1 VSLIPVNFL
10 TSIPEY
16 ISLAVEKNSTIAYL
30 TICLAMFLENILP
43 PIPSEIIMPLG
54 GFFVFQ
60 QKLNFYI
67 LVFWGLLGTILGSL
81 PWYYLGR
88 LVNEKRLSNFLDK
101 KGKYLGISSND
112 LNKSKKWFDKYGVS
126 LVFWG
131 RLVPGIRTL
140 ISVPAGIE
148 LMPLR
153 KFLVWTIFGSLI
165 WVSILSYAGY
175 LFGENY
181 LIIETYLDQIKY
193 FVKPIL
199 ILIFFYFFIRILIR
213 FFKKNR
219 SYKGISLELLLLE
232 YWLFS
237 DSFRELSKFN
247 LSTLT
252 TGLNLS
258 SPVFLSFQ
266 LSILKLPVIPINDP
280 FFT

>member
-1 VSLIPVNFL
+1 
-10 TSIPEY
+10 
-16 ISLAVEKNSTIAYL
+16 
-30 TICLAMFLENILP
+30 
-43 PIPSEIIMPLG
+43 MPLG
-54 GFFVFQ
+54 GFFVYQ

-81 PWYYLGR
+81 PWYYLGK

-112 LNKSKKWFDKYGVS
+112 LNKSKRWFDKYGVP

-153 KFLVWTIFGSLI
+153 KFLIWTTLGSFI
-165 WVSILSYAGY
+165 WVVLLTYAGY

-181 LIIETYLDQIKY
+181 LIIETYLEKIKY

-199 ILIFFYFFIRILIR
+199 ILIVLYFFIKLLIR
-213 FFKKNR
+213 FLNKKR
-219 SYKGISLELLLLE
+219 
-232 YWLFS
+232 
-237 DSFRELSKFN
+237 
-247 LSTLT
+247 
-252 TGLNLS
+252 
-258 SPVFLSFQ
+258 V
-266 LSILKLPVIPINDP
+266 
-280 FFT
+280 

>member
-1 VSLIPVNFL
+1 
-10 TSIPEY
+10 
-16 ISLAVEKNSTIAYL
+16 LAVEKNPIIAYL
-30 TICLAMFLENILP
+30 TICLAMFLENIIP

-54 GFFVFQ
+54 GFFVYQ

-81 PWYYLGR
+81 PWYYLGK

-112 LNKSKKWFDKYGVS
+112 LNKSKRWFDKYGVP

-153 KFLVWTIFGSLI
+153 KFLIWTTLGSFVWVALLT
-165 WVSILSYAGY
+165 YAGY

-181 LIIETYLDQIKY
+181 LIIETYIEKIKY
-193 FVKPIL
+193 FVKPIFIL
-199 ILIFFYFFIRILIR
+199 ILLYFFIKLLIR
-213 FFKKNR
+213 FFSKKR
-219 SYKGISLELLLLE
+219 
-232 YWLFS
+232 
-237 DSFRELSKFN
+237 
-247 LSTLT
+247 
-252 TGLNLS
+252 
-258 SPVFLSFQ
+258 V
-266 LSILKLPVIPINDP
+266 
-280 FFT
+280 

>member
-1 VSLIPVNFL
+1 
-10 TSIPEY
+10 
-16 ISLAVEKNSTIAYL
+16 
-30 TICLAMFLENILP
+30 
-43 PIPSEIIMPLG
+43 MPLG
-54 GFFVFQ
+54 GFFVYQ

-81 PWYYLGR
+81 PWYYLGK

-112 LNKSKKWFDKYGVS
+112 LSKSKRWFDKYGIP

-153 KFLVWTIFGSLI
+153 KFLIWTTLGSFI
-165 WVSILSYAGY
+165 WVVLLTYAGY

-181 LIIETYLDQIKY
+181 LIIETYLEKIKY

-199 ILIFFYFFIRILIR
+199 ILIVLYFFIKLLIR
-213 FFKKNR
+213 FLNKKR
-219 SYKGISLELLLLE
+219 
-232 YWLFS
+232 
-237 DSFRELSKFN
+237 
-247 LSTLT
+247 
-252 TGLNLS
+252 
-258 SPVFLSFQ
+258 V
-266 LSILKLPVIPINDP
+266 
-280 FFT
+280 

>member
-1 VSLIPVNFL
+1 MSLTSANFL
-10 TSIPEY
+10 TSIPDY
-16 ISLAVEKNSTIAYL
+16 ISLAVEKNTTIAYL
-30 TICLAMFLENILP
+30 TICLAMFLENIIP

-54 GFFVFQ
+54 GFFVYQ

-67 LVFWGLLGTILGSL
+67 LVFWGLFGTILGSL

-112 LNKSKKWFDKYGVS
+112 LIKSKRWFEKYGVS

-153 KFLVWTIFGSLI
+153 KFLIWTTFGSLI
-165 WVSILSYAGY
+165 WVALLSYAGF
-175 LFGENY
+175 LFAENY
-181 LIIETYLDQIKY
+181 PIIETYLNQIKF

-199 ILIFFYFFIRILIR
+199 ILIFLYFLIKLINRFI
-213 FFKKNR
+213 KK
-219 SYKGISLELLLLE
+219 SG
-232 YWLFS
+232 
-237 DSFRELSKFN
+237 
-247 LSTLT
+247 T
-252 TGLNLS
+252 
-258 SPVFLSFQ
+258 
-266 LSILKLPVIPINDP
+266 
-280 FFT
+280 

>member
-1 VSLIPVNFL
+1 LSLIFVNFL

-16 ISLAVEKNSTIAYL
+16 ISSTVEKNSTIAYL
-30 TICLAMFLENILP
+30 TICLAMFLENIIP

-54 GFFVFQ
+54 GFFVYQ

-88 LVNEKRLSNFLDK
+88 LVNERRLVNFLEK

-112 LNKSKKWFDKYGVS
+112 LKKSKNWFDKYGVS

-153 KFLVWTIFGSLI
+153 KFLIWTSFGSLM
-165 WVSILSYAGY
+165 WVALLTYAGY

-181 LIIETYLDQIKY
+181 SMIETYLDQIKY
-193 FVKPIL
+193 VVKPIL
-199 ILIFFYFFIRILIR
+199 ILIFFYFFIKLIFR
-213 FFKKNR
+213 FVKKNR
-219 SYKGISLELLLLE
+219 
-232 YWLFS
+232 
-237 DSFRELSKFN
+237 
-247 LSTLT
+247 
-252 TGLNLS
+252 
-258 SPVFLSFQ
+258 V
-266 LSILKLPVIPINDP
+266 
-280 FFT
+280 

>member
-1 VSLIPVNFL
+1 MSFVNIL
-10 TSIPEY
+10 TSIPDY

-30 TICLAMFLENILP
+30 TICLAMFLENIIP

-54 GFFVFQ
+54 GFFVYQ

-101 KGKYLGISSND
+101 KGKYLGISSKD
-112 LNKSKKWFDKYGVS
+112 LIKSKSWFDKYGVS
-126 LVFWG
+126 LVFLG

-148 LMPLR
+148 LMPMK
-153 KFLVWTIFGSLI
+153 KFLLWTTFGSLI
-165 WVSILSYAGY
+165 WVALLTYSGY

-181 LIIETYLDQIKY
+181 LIIQTYLDQIKY

-199 ILIFFYFFIRILIR
+199 ILIFLYFFIRILIR
-213 FFKKNR
+213 FLKKNR
-219 SYKGISLELLLLE
+219 A
-232 YWLFS
+232 
-237 DSFRELSKFN
+237 
-247 LSTLT
+247 
-252 TGLNLS
+252 
-258 SPVFLSFQ
+258 
-266 LSILKLPVIPINDP
+266 
-280 FFT
+280 

>member
-1 VSLIPVNFL
+1 MSLISVNFL
-10 TSIPEY
+10 TSIPDY
-16 ISLAVEKNSTIAYL
+16 ISLAVEKNSTIAYV
-30 TICLAMFLENILP
+30 TICLAMFLENIIP

-101 KGKYLGISSND
+101 RGKFLGISSND
-112 LNKSKKWFDKYGVS
+112 LTKSKRWFERYGTS

-153 KFLVWTIFGSLI
+153 KFLIWTTFGSLI
-165 WVSILSYAGY
+165 WVALLSYAGY

-181 LIIETYLDQIKY
+181 PVIETYLDQIKY
-193 FVKPIL
+193 VIKPIL
-199 ILIFFYFFIRILIR
+199 ILIFLYFFIKLLTKFYKQNR
-213 FFKKNR
+213 F
-219 SYKGISLELLLLE
+219 
-232 YWLFS
+232 
-237 DSFRELSKFN
+237 
-247 LSTLT
+247 
-252 TGLNLS
+252 
-258 SPVFLSFQ
+258 
-266 LSILKLPVIPINDP
+266 
-280 FFT
+280 